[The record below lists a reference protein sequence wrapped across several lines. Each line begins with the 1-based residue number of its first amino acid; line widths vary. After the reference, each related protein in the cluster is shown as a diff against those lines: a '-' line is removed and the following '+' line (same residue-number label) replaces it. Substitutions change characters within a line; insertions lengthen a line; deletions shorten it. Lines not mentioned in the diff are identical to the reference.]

1 MAALDPWPLPGQ
13 IGTALSGP
21 LAPPLV
27 VALPE
32 PSPSPSLSRPAP
44 PAAVGRSP
52 QTLARLSGSAR
63 ALALEIAAEC
73 RAEWGYS
80 SDIIARTFRAHRQL
94 GSSER
99 RKISET
105 VYGLIRFDR
114 RLEEIVNHLLHAA
127 AASAGSGGSARL
139 APRSPVD
146 FSAVVRDELKLL
158 VYELREGLPPEA
170 ARPDVRRLLRS
181 DVDLSMAMAPD
192 AGLPEASGAEREAIR
207 LSVPTWL
214 FERLA
219 AERGPAEAATLLEA
233 MNQRAPLAVRVNTA
247 LTTREQLTTTLA
259 EEGVTARPGRWTA
272 TALVLE
278 TRVNAFG
285 LSAFR
290 RGLFEVMDEGSQLVA
305 ELVAPP
311 PGGRVLDAC
320 AGAGGKTLALAAALS
335 GKGRVLAL
343 DVDGKKLE
351 ELRRRARRAGLN
363 NVAARTVG
371 ADGAILPPEARP
383 AAWDRVLVD
392 APCSGLGTLRR
403 NPEARWR
410 MGKTTVAAFPPR
422 QLGLLVTYAPLVAVG
437 GRLIY
442 ATCTLLGDENEQV
455 VTRFLAERSDFVPIP
470 VKEIWGRARADDL
483 GQADDGFLRL
493 APSVH
498 DTDGFFAAI
507 MRRVR

>member
-1 MAALDPWPLPGQ
+1 M
-13 IGTALSGP
+13 
-21 LAPPLV
+21 
-27 VALPE
+27 
-32 PSPSPSLSRPAP
+32 
-44 PAAVGRSP
+44 
-52 QTLARLSGSAR
+52 
-63 ALALEIAAEC
+63 LALEIAAES
-73 RAEWGYS
+73 RAEWGYA
-80 SDIIARTFRAHRQL
+80 SDIIARAFRAHREL

-114 RLEEIVNHLLHAA
+114 RLGAIVDELLE
-127 AASAGSGGSARL
+127 SVPGAGARMV
-139 APRSPVD
+139 APSPVD
-146 FSAVVRDELKLL
+146 FSPVARDELKLIAL
-158 VYELREGLPPEA
+158 ELREGLPPEA
-170 ARPDVRRLLRS
+170 ARPDVRRLLRA
-181 DVDLSMAMAPD
+181 DLDLSLATAPD
-192 AGLPEASGAEREAIR
+192 AALGRTVGADREALR

-219 AERGPAEAATLLEA
+219 AERGAEAAAALVEA
-233 MNQRAPLAVRVNTA
+233 MNQRGPLAVRVNTA
-247 LTTREQLTTTLA
+247 LTTRDALISELA
-259 EEGVTARPGRWTA
+259 EEGVVARAGRWSA

-335 GKGRVLAL
+335 GKGRVLAI

-363 NVAARTVG
+363 NVAARVVEG
-371 ADGAILPPEARP
+371 DGAILPPEARP
-383 AAWDRVLVD
+383 SAWDRVLVD

-410 MGKTTVAAFPPR
+410 MVPATVAAFPPR
-422 QLGLLVTYAPLVAVG
+422 QIGLLVTYAPLVAVG

-442 ATCTLLGDENEQV
+442 ATCTVLGDENERV
-455 VTRFLAERSDFVPIP
+455 VERFVADRTDFVRVP
-470 VKEIWGRARADDL
+470 VKEIWGRARADEL
-483 GQADDGFLRL
+483 QQADDGFLRL

-498 DTDGFFAAI
+498 DTDGFFAAVL
-507 MRRVR
+507 RRVR